1 MARHQ
6 GTHPH
11 AERTPLRS
19 PLNSPN
25 GLTRSAGTP
34 TVAIVHDYIA
44 AFGGGERVVV
54 SMAKAFPR
62 ATVYT
67 SVYQSDR
74 TFADFRHIPVR
85 TTWLQRSRHFRH
97 NHRHMMP
104 LLGPTFSRLRP
115 AADVTICSTTGWC
128 HFASPSGGKVLYVH
142 NTPRWLY
149 QKDVY
154 LSDASRST
162 RIAMAALHHPLR
174 RTDVKSSRSA
184 DLILANSANV
194 RDRIRRHWGRDAQV
208 LHPPYRVDAGGAR
221 EPVAGVEPGYWL
233 LIGRLVN
240 YKNVDIVLQAMSK
253 RPDDRLVVLGQ
264 GPLRSTLEA
273 QAPSNCTFIESVSE
287 QGLNWLLYS
296 CRGLLAASYEDL
308 GLTPIE
314 AMAFGHPVVA
324 LRAGGYLET
333 VVEGTTGCF
342 FDRLDAESI
351 AAAMNDAD
359 THRWDRPAIVAHAK
373 NFTEESFIE
382 RLRAAV
388 ETVVA

>member
-1 MARHQ
+1 VN
-6 GTHPH
+6 PH
-11 AERTPLRS
+11 DRPFGSTVA
-19 PLNSPN
+19 
-25 GLTRSAGTP
+25 P

-67 SVYQSDR
+67 SVYQRDR
-74 TFADFRHIPVR
+74 TFADFGHIPLR

-97 NHRHMMP
+97 NHRHMLP
-104 LLGPTFSRLRP
+104 FLGPTFSRLRP

-128 HFASPSGGKVLYVH
+128 HLASPSGRKVLYVH

-149 QKDVY
+149 QKDEY
-154 LSDASRST
+154 LANSSRSS
-162 RIAMAALHHPLR
+162 RIALAAIHHPLR
-174 RTDVKSSRSA
+174 RTDVKGGRSA

-194 RDRIRRHWGRDAQV
+194 RDRIRKHWGCDAEV
-208 LHPPYRVDAGGAR
+208 LHPPFRVDVNGPR

-233 LIGRLVN
+233 VIGRLVN
-240 YKNVDIVLQAMSK
+240 YKNVEILLQAMSK
-253 RPDDRLVVLGQ
+253 RAEDRLVVLGR

-273 QAPSNCTFIESVSE
+273 QAPNNCTFIDSVSE

-296 CRGLLAASYEDL
+296 CRGLLAASHEDL

-333 VVEGTTGCF
+333 VIEGTTGCF
-342 FDRLDAESI
+342 FDRLDADSV
-351 AAAMNDAD
+351 AAAMCDAEN
-359 THRWDRPAIVAHAK
+359 HRWDEGAIMTHAQ
-373 NFTEESFIE
+373 NFSEESFMA
-382 RLRAAV
+382 RLRTAV
-388 ETVVA
+388 ERVAA